1 MSLLRSSDSITP
13 SLLTMISARD
23 PVSMKFD
30 KPPNLDSMEAK
41 RLRKA
46 VEDAADVPLLEIMF
60 MVSLLP

>member
-1 MSLLRSSDSITP
+1 
-13 SLLTMISARD
+13 MISARD